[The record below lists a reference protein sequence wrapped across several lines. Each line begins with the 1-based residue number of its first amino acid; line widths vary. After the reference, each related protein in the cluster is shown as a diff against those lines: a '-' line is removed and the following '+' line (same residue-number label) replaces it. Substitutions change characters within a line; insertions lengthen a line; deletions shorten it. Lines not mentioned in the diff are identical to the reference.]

1 MPEWDLHFYKIYT
14 CFTTKWIQVSGW
26 GQQELLGGYSIDTM
40 GMGELIMA

>member
-14 CFTTKWIQVSGW
+14 CFTKMDKVVSDGVSRNF
-26 GQQELLGGYSIDTM
+26 LGGHSIDTM